1 MWIPATFPLLLGR
14 VVFGCEVWNWS
25 SYFVLMR
32 LNWIWN
38 EVDYAEGRDG
48 KKSGH

>member
-14 VVFGCEVWNWS
+14 MVFECEVWNWS
-25 SYFVLMR
+25 NYFVLMR
-32 LNWIWN
+32 LNWILN
-38 EVDYAEGRDG
+38 EVDSAVGRAG